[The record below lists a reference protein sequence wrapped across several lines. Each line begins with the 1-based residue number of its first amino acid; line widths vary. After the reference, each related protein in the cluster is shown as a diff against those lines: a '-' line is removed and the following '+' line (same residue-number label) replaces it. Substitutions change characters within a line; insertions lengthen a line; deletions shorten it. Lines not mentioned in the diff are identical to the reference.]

1 MTDQVVPPY
10 GGGGGGPKGVVE
22 NPMNVLLYGFL
33 TCGIYSIYWM
43 WVRVK
48 EMNAYLG
55 REQVNPM
62 FIFPGCLC
70 FPLVWYADHLF
81 AQGLPE
87 MQQKAGVPV
96 KDDYIM
102 DLLLLILLAPV
113 GQYMI
118 QQKLNEIWSR

>member
-1 MTDQVVPPY
+1 MTNQAVPSY
-10 GGGGGGPKGVVE
+10 GGGGGPKGVVE

-43 WVRVK
+43 YVRVK

-87 MQQKAGVPV
+87 LQQKAGVPV

>member
-1 MTDQVVPPY
+1 MTDQYVPPA
-10 GGGGGGPKGVVE
+10 GGGDGARGVVE
-22 NPMNVLLYGFL
+22 NPMNVLLFGFL
-33 TCGIYSIYWM
+33 TCGIYCIYWM
-43 WVRVK
+43 WLRVK
-48 EMNAYLG
+48 EMNTYLG
-55 REQVNPM
+55 KEQVNPM

>member
-1 MTDQVVPPY
+1 
-10 GGGGGGPKGVVE
+10 
-22 NPMNVLLYGFL
+22 
-33 TCGIYSIYWM
+33 
-43 WVRVK
+43 
-48 EMNAYLG
+48 
-55 REQVNPM
+55 
-62 FIFPGCLC
+62 
-70 FPLVWYADHLF
+70 
-81 AQGLPE
+81 